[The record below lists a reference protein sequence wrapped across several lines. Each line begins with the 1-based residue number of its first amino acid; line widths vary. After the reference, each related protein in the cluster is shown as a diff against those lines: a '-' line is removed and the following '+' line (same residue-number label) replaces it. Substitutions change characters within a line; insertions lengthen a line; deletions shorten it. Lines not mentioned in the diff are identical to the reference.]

1 MALLYIERS
10 PRLTEHPNTQSC
22 HDHGIS
28 KQRYQQQEGN
38 KLLSLSYLGKSLENQ
53 AGRLSFS
60 SQFRLTGFVKQVVL
74 LWPQNSFCPSKVT
87 CRLLQQRSDKSQFR
101 FAKEDN
107 RVIMVTRYQ

>member
-74 LWPQNSFCPSKVT
+74 LVHKSNLPT
-87 CRLLQQRSDKSQFR
+87 AALRSDGIAVSPGEKR
-101 FAKEDN
+101 FGKPCHLGN
-107 RVIMVTRYQ
+107 LV